1 MAEAPPLDGQE
12 SQAYE
17 PQILVSS
24 TDVISRVRTGWLYG
38 VVSSDCHLLGQMG
51 WNLGYLFHEALYS

>member
-1 MAEAPPLDGQE
+1 MADAPPLDCQE

-17 PQILVSS
+17 AQILVSS
-24 TDVISRVRTGWLYG
+24 TGVIPQVRTGQLYG
-38 VVSSDCHLLGQMG
+38 VASSDCHLLGQMG